1 MFSKFNDMKFG
12 MKLLIGIG
20 GILLLLVLNSL
31 ASFFG
36 LWEAGQALSRY
47 QLLTGQAGQLTSARA
62 DLLLADSSVKQFVI
76 DGRQESADNALSKLS
91 AVRRDLKVAE
101 NSAQTDRRRERIAGI
116 QAGLAEYRTAFDTV
130 VENRQKRD
138 VAIAEVNRL
147 GAGLEKQLSQIM
159 ADANEAY
166 DAEAAYKAGLVLRS
180 MLIQRAD
187 LNRYLLENDP
197 EIFKLVE
204 AEMEPLAVALADL
217 IGNLQFGQDENLIKE
232 LKDRVEAYQTGLT
245 TVRDLFVSLN
255 TILDEQLKPTG
266 DAILASAR
274 EANTTI
280 RNEQDVLGTE
290 ALQGIKSTEI
300 LTVAVTVICVLLGL
314 AAAFV
319 IARGIS
325 RPVKALTEVM
335 ARLAEGDSSTE
346 VPMTER
352 GDEMGEM
359 AKAVMVFREG
369 MLKNEE
375 LQRETEKAQERRE
388 ARTRKIEELTRNFDS
403 TASETLKSV
412 SEAAETLRGSAN
424 SLTATADRSSNMAS
438 MASSAS
444 DQATDNVQTVA
455 SAAEELSASIT
466 EISQQVAR
474 STQAAD
480 RAVADA
486 EQSRQLVGRLVDSS
500 AKIGEVVKL
509 ITDIAEQTN
518 LLALNA
524 TIEAARAG
532 EAGKG
537 FAVVASEVKNLA
549 NQTAQATEEIASQV
563 QTIQDDTQQTVSS
576 IQHIAELIEDIN
588 KISAGVAAAVEEQS
602 AATQEIARNVSDA
615 AASTGS
621 ANENISGVSDATR
634 ETTAISGEVLSAS
647 ELVAAKS
654 GDLNKVVQRF
664 LADMRT
670 V

>member
-12 MKLLIGIG
+12 VKLLIGIG
-20 GILLLLVLNSL
+20 GILMLLVLSSL

-36 LWEAGQALSRY
+36 LWEAGKALSRY
-47 QLLTGQAGQLTSARA
+47 EILTGQAGQVTSARA

-76 DGRQESADNALSKLS
+76 DGREESADSALSKIS
-91 AVRRDLKVAE
+91 AVRRDLEVAE
-101 NSAQTDRRRERIAGI
+101 NSAQTDRRRERMASI
-116 QAGLAEYRTAFDTV
+116 QTGLGEYRAAFDTV
-130 VENRQKRD
+130 VEIRQKRD
-138 VAIAEVNRL
+138 VAIGEVNRL
-147 GAGLEKQLSQIM
+147 GAGLEQQLSDIM
-159 ADANEAY
+159 AEANEAY

-187 LNRYLLENDP
+187 LNRYLLDNDP
-197 EIFKLVE
+197 ETFKLVE
-204 AEMEPLAVALADL
+204 AEIEPLAVALEDL
-217 IGNLQFGQDENLIKE
+217 IGNLQFGQDESLIKA
-232 LKDRVEAYQTGLT
+232 LQDRVAAYQTGLT

-255 TILDEQLKPTG
+255 SVLEEQLKPAG
-266 DAILASAR
+266 DAILASSE
-274 EANTTI
+274 EANVAI
-280 RNEQDVLGTE
+280 RDEQDALGSE
-290 ALQGIKSTEI
+290 ALQGIENTEI
-300 LTVAVTVICVLLGL
+300 LTVAVTAVCVLLGL
-314 AAAFV
+314 VAAFV

-325 RPVKALTEVM
+325 RPVKALTEIM
-335 ARLAEGDSSTE
+335 ARLADGDSSTE

-369 MLKNEE
+369 MLRNEE
-375 LQRETEKAQERRE
+375 LQRESQEAQERRE
-388 ARTRKIEELTRNFDS
+388 VRTRKIEELTRDFDS

-412 SEAAETLRGSAN
+412 SDAAETLRGSAN
-424 SLTATADRSSNMAS
+424 SLTETADRSSNMAG

-444 DQATDNVQTVA
+444 NQATENVQTVA

-466 EISQQVAR
+466 EISQQVTR

-480 RAVADA
+480 KAVSDA

-549 NQTAQATEEIASQV
+549 NQTAQATDEIASQV
-563 QTIQDDTQQTVSS
+563 QTIQDDTQETVSS
-576 IQHIAELIEDIN
+576 IQQIAEQIEEIN
-588 KISAGVAAAVEEQS
+588 TISAGVAAAVEEQS
-602 AATQEIARNVSDA
+602 AATQEIARNVADA

-621 ANENISGVSDATR
+621 ANENIGGVSDATR

-647 ELVAAKS
+647 EMVSAKS
-654 GDLNKVVQRF
+654 SDLDQVVQRF
-664 LADMRT
+664 LAEMRK